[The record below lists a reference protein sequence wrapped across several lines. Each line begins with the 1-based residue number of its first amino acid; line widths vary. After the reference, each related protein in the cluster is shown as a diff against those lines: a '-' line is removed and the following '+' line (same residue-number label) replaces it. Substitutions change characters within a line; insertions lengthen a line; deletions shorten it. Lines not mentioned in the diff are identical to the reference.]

1 MVSQISV
8 SFLIVFIVIQ
18 WKIAGLE
25 APKLFVLAERLG
37 DLSKAKAPYKRSLGG
52 TFCMDLEGRRVWRG
66 RRRDKQI
73 SARQCSRL
81 PGGS

>member
-37 DLSKAKAPYKRSLGG
+37 DLSKAKALWISRGVESGEEDGG
-52 TFCMDLEGRRVWRG
+52 
-66 RRRDKQI
+66 I
-73 SARQCSRL
+73 SR
-81 PGGS
+81 